1 MTERTPVRVVAR
13 KNKSALV
20 EWANADGLH
29 RGFVP
34 DTAVDVSG
42 GSRVTASVSESDLAM
57 ALPYGVPW
65 ADVVTLELSMKEM
78 EQALHNRGIWTAQD
92 VRENHWA
99 ATAAIGYAYSANT
112 RSLIEAA
119 ESYETAV

>member
-1 MTERTPVRVVAR
+1 MSERKDVRVVAR

-20 EWANADGLH
+20 EWADADGLH

-42 GSRVTASVSESDLAM
+42 GSRVTASVSIPDLDM

-65 ADVVTLELSMKEM
+65 ADVVTFELSMKEM
-78 EQALHNRGIWTAQD
+78 EQALYKRGIWTGED
-92 VRENHWA
+92 VRKNHRA
-99 ATAAIGYAYSANT
+99 AVAAVGYAYSANI
-112 RSLIEAA
+112 RSLLEAA
-119 ESYETAV
+119 ELFETAV

>member
-1 MTERTPVRVVAR
+1 MSERKDVRVVAR

-20 EWANADGLH
+20 EWADADGFH

-42 GSRVTASVSESDLAM
+42 GSRVTASVSESDLGM

-92 VRENHWA
+92 VRENHRA
-99 ATAAIGYAYSANT
+99 AVAAIGYAYSANI

-119 ESYETAV
+119 ESYETTV